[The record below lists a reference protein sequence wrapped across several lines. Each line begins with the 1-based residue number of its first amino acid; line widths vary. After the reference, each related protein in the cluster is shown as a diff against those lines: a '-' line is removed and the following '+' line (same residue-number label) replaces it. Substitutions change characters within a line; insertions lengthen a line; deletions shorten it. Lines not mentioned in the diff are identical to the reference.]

1 MALTAALS
9 FGRYITMVTLL
20 AVTPDQVAPPL
31 SPPAHLGR
39 HGRWSARPVMQN
51 FWPVVLPD
59 ASVLVPPPPP
69 AAPVAPGPVA
79 PVVVPVAPGTPVVPG
94 APVPTAPLTPEPGT
108 PEEAAGP
115 PWNCPPSCVPPL
127 DPWDG
132 ATSTNTICVATSSA
146 KGA

>member
-1 MALTAALS
+1 
-9 FGRYITMVTLL
+9 IVTLL
-20 AVTPDQVAPPL
+20 AVTPGQVAPPL
-31 SPPAHLGR
+31 SPPAHFGT
-39 HGRWSARPVMQN
+39 HGRWSARPLMQN
-51 FWPVVLPD
+51 FCPVVLPD
-59 ASVLVPPPPP
+59 ASVPVPPPAPP
-69 AAPVAPGPVA
+69 PVAPVVVPVA

-127 DPWDG
+127 APCDG
-132 ATSTNTICVATSSA
+132 ATSTSTICVATSSA